1 MGRNNLLQNLIATF
15 VFSQAISSAISAAA
29 RTFEVFHLVIHQ
41 LPVEVDPGPSVCDT
55 DGGETQVS
63 GPC

>member
-15 VFSQAISSAISAAA
+15 VFSQAISSASSAAA

-41 LPVEVDPGPSVCDT
+41 LPVDPGPSVCDT
-55 DGGETQVS
+55 DGGETQVN